1 MKSPTRERKTNKRQ
15 NSTPHDLNPT
25 FLSSII
31 ITTQWFETNLN
42 SNQFVNATIRTSV
55 GVDISMGRR
64 RRRRK
69 RVGGWTGRST
79 TAPHSNISF
88 LPQLK
93 DKRIRL
99 LVELWKKL
107 LNYLSLFRVISWYFL
122 FSFPHDLFLLSL
134 NWEKIAG
141 WEEW

>member
-64 RRRRK
+64 RRRK
-69 RVGGWTGRST
+69 RVGGWVDWKEHYGATFKYFFFATIKRQTNSF
-79 TAPHSNISF
+79 IS
-88 LPQLK
+88 
-93 DKRIRL
+93 
-99 LVELWKKL
+99 
-107 LNYLSLFRVISWYFL
+107 
-122 FSFPHDLFLLSL
+122 
-134 NWEKIAG
+134 
-141 WEEW
+141 